1 MNALVVEPDL
11 TFVAALT
18 QAISSEG
25 HFVAGI
31 AITRADAVELL
42 ATRSS
47 DVAFVSRDI
56 LGRDIEPH
64 LLWSMERH
72 GVAAVLTV
80 RDHLDAAGYAGLL
93 FGSLARPITPAA
105 LRQSVQAIAAR
116 LAGVTAQI
124 RPPELVFY
132 NHKQER
138 QKV

>member
-11 TFVAALT
+11 TFIAALT

-25 HFVAGI
+25 HFVTGI

-42 ATRSS
+42 STRSS
-47 DVAFVSRDI
+47 DIAFVSRDI

-72 GVAAVLTV
+72 AIAAVLTV
-80 RDHLDAAGYAGLL
+80 RDHSDAAGYPGLL
-93 FGSLARPITPAA
+93 FGSLVRPIAPSA
-105 LRQSVQAIAAR
+105 LRQAVQAIAAR
-116 LAGVTAQI
+116 LSGVTAQA

-132 NHKQER
+132 NHTQER
-138 QKV
+138 QNV